1 MNKVEELYK
10 KNPEAVLSISQAG
23 GNGVFRVVRAPLPD
37 GFGMSVGSA
46 FTDPNNVDLASQASS
61 SVSGA
66 VGQVMTAASRL
77 SGVSTKM
84 LQRTNVFYDGP
95 EPTEISFDLKFDAYY
110 SAYEEVVRPVAK
122 LMMMSTGSE
131 MGSEN
136 LMQYVEGE
144 EAEEQKSNLREEKS
158 NSGRFSALLE
168 GFGLVRAPAKCKIKF
183 GNTFVIPR
191 AYVSSV
197 GVQFSNVLDNQGHPM
212 SAECSVTIKVARN
225 PTQASITNHYFR
237 GVNTFD

>member
-1 MNKVEELYK
+1 MNKIEELYK
-10 KNPEAVLSISQAG
+10 QNPDSVLTISQTN
-23 GNGVFRVVRAPLPD
+23 GNGVYRIVRAPLPD

-61 SVSGA
+61 SVSQGI
-66 VGQVMTAASRL
+66 GQVMTAASRM

-110 SAYEEVVRPVAK
+110 SAYDEVVRPVAK

-131 MGSEN
+131 IGERD
-136 LMQYVEGE
+136 LRQYIEGE
-144 EAEEQKSNLREEKS
+144 EAEEQKAKMAEES
-158 NSGRFSALLE
+158 SGRFSALLE
-168 GFGLVRAPAKCKIKF
+168 GFGLVSAPGKCKVKF

-197 GVQFSNVLDNQGHPM
+197 GVQFSNVLDNQGHPT
-212 SAECSVTIKVARN
+212 SAECSITIKVARN
-225 PTQASITNHYFR
+225 PTQYSITKQYFK
-237 GVNTFD
+237 GINTYD